1 MLDICVV
8 DSVVIIELKLQK
20 NHDASD
26 TTTHT
31 SPSYYILSKNDCIS
45 TKGNRMEV
53 AQNYYLSI
61 IPYYSHDY
69 IVNIGSPGMP
79 IILNNTAYQ
88 IWFEG
93 NIYHSREIQGN
104 YYLGKVWSN
113 IDIKYWEEKCDTMY
127 NWFDI
132 LWFWQDQ
139 YFNLFFEYPDS
150 VDKALSK
157 LSNRAVSL
165 RESNREEIK
174 AIEKNIVELRRTIN
188 EAIEKEY
195 NNSSIPENTP
205 LPEEASMTLGLD
217 RATLYSSI
225 VGNTKNYMDHELR
238 GWFLGLFGRVK
249 VKDRDKDN
257 VRDMI
262 NSAIDDYTDK
272 FLTQRQ
278 ILLESQRDIF
288 MEVVKQTIMDNGNIS
303 AAAKKFFL
311 DVPVPQVVKP
321 GITNWGELYDSHCR
335 TEKFLMFKGEYLDKV
350 GFIQDVEKMLVAIAD
365 SMLTDYSKDYRDS
378 LESLLQQIKS
388 QFEGN
393 LDTYSL
399 YMKAMVENRDA
410 MKELGDKVA
419 DVATELFDCQKQLN
433 DIIWN
438 LRLTSFWL

>member
-1 MLDICVV
+1 MRKIVFFCFIVIGLNAFPQSACQGVIVGERISLTYAQSYLESLRKEAINEGYKNNTPITDTFQLVDICVV

-150 VDKALSK
+150 VDKAFDFHEDETMQYLPK
-157 LSNRAVSL
+157 NWKKILSNHKSDFDISSSDTTLDVCYKGEHVVKFSNNIRCKNFTTDKYRNYCIRGIYEDGTVMCTESLTEEYKKRIKQLIVSMY
-165 RESNREEIK
+165 EIYGYSVVYLPSIK
-174 AIEKNIVELRRTIN
+174 TIN
-188 EAIEKEY
+188 NIPPYILYEY
-195 NNSSIPENTP
+195 NPSS
-205 LPEEASMTLGLD
+205 GL
-217 RATLYSSI
+217 TVHKICQCEYQI
-225 VGNTKNYMDHELR
+225 KN
-238 GWFLGLFGRVK
+238 
-249 VKDRDKDN
+249 N
-257 VRDMI
+257 I
-262 NSAIDDYTDK
+262 YTDK
-272 FLTQRQ
+272 LKEFAKIMCETYGFSR
-278 ILLESQRDIF
+278 LLFTSI
-288 MEVVKQTIMDNGNIS
+288 IMNDGN
-303 AAAKKFFL
+303 
-311 DVPVPQVVKP
+311 
-321 GITNWGELYDSHCR
+321 
-335 TEKFLMFKGEYLDKV
+335 
-350 GFIQDVEKMLVAIAD
+350 
-365 SMLTDYSKDYRDS
+365 
-378 LESLLQQIKS
+378 
-388 QFEGN
+388 
-393 LDTYSL
+393 
-399 YMKAMVENRDA
+399 
-410 MKELGDKVA
+410 
-419 DVATELFDCQKQLN
+419 
-433 DIIWN
+433 
-438 LRLTSFWL
+438 